1 MAAGKNPYRILV
13 AGANDKICGFI
24 TEILPKGDYEISFRA
39 ETAGLAR
46 RRMLEAPE
54 DLVIINAPLREEFG
68 TQLALDL
75 ADTNAGVLL
84 LVPGEVFEQA
94 CAKVEDEGVLTL
106 AKPVSRQ
113 GFYGAVKLLTAM
125 REKLMR
131 LERQNRALQEKMMDI
146 RTVNR
151 AKWLLIER
159 MKMTEQEA
167 HYFIEKQAMDL
178 RVSRREMAENIIR
191 AYDMG

>member
-46 RRMLEAPE
+46 RR
-54 DLVIINAPLREEFG
+54 INAPLREEFG

-178 RVSRREMAENIIR
+178 RVSRREMA
-191 AYDMG
+191 

>member
-1 MAAGKNPYRILV
+1 
-13 AGANDKICGFI
+13 
-24 TEILPKGDYEISFRA
+24 
-39 ETAGLAR
+39 
-46 RRMLEAPE
+46 
-54 DLVIINAPLREEFG
+54 
-68 TQLALDL
+68 
-75 ADTNAGVLL
+75 
-84 LVPGEVFEQA
+84 
-94 CAKVEDEGVLTL
+94 
-106 AKPVSRQ
+106 
-113 GFYGAVKLLTAM
+113 
-125 REKLMR
+125 
-131 LERQNRALQEKMMDI
+131 MDI